1 MENSLME
8 DSVGDDS
15 TIEDKASIVICIHKS
30 FIFQCRINTVL
41 LIVTHPVMMI
51 KMNLYV

>member
-8 DSVGDDS
+8 DSVVDDI
-15 TIEDKASIVICIHKS
+15 IEDKASIVICIHKS

-51 KMNLYV
+51 KMNLYA